1 MVPWRTPGDDDATS
15 YLQSRL
21 VVLSKAMFW
30 SFCVLLVFMAVAYTS
45 YSDLKLPDRVGL
57 APRDN
62 NTIFVI
68 SAGGVV
74 ILAALWR
81 MLLVRRDLSLAMLE
95 RIDAFFCIGTGGCFG
110 VAGWLTSDFRPSAY
124 ICLIY
129 SCLTVLLRASV
140 VPSTRKRTAV
150 ISVASLVPI
159 MLATVLISPMQEN
172 IPSTVYVGGG
182 YLLCVMVVLLAMLG
196 SQVLYGLHRQVA
208 AAMKLGQYTLERQI
222 GEGGNGFVYRARH
235 ALLRRPT
242 AVKLI
247 RPDRVDA
254 ETLDRFER
262 EVQLMSTLTHANTVA
277 IYDYGRS
284 PDGVFYYAMEYLDGI
299 DLEKL
304 VQRYGAQPADR
315 VVPILIQV
323 CSALNEAHRR
333 GLIHRDIKPGN
344 IILCNRGDVP
354 DVAKVVDFG
363 MVKELGHVDGQST
376 RGVMGT
382 PSYIAPES
390 VTAPEQV
397 THAVDLY
404 ALGAVG
410 FFLVTGK
417 LLFEGKTSVDVCVQ
431 HVTADPR
438 PASSVAAQPV
448 PPELDAILLRCLAK
462 RPEERPVT
470 AAELAELLRAV
481 PIGTAWTNEVAV
493 AWWRDFA
500 RSEAAIP
507 ETQPSRTITIDMDQ
521 RVGGPAGPAPFN

>member
-1 MVPWRTPGDDDATS
+1 MAPWRTPGDDDATS
-15 YLQSRL
+15 YLQARL

-30 SFCVLLVFMAVAYTS
+30 SFCVLLVFMAIAYTS
-45 YSDLKLPDRVGL
+45 YADLELPDRVGL
-57 APRDN
+57 APRQNDI
-62 NTIFVI
+62 IFAI

-74 ILAALWR
+74 ALAVLWR
-81 MLLVRRDLSLAMLE
+81 LLLVRRDLSLSTLE
-95 RIDAFFCIGTGGCFG
+95 RIDAFYCIGTGVCFG
-110 VAGWLTSDFRPSAY
+110 VAGYLTSDFHPSAY

-129 SCLTVLLRASV
+129 SCLMVLLRASV
-140 VPSTRKRTAV
+140 VPSTRARTAG
-150 ISVASLVPI
+150 ISAIALVPI
-159 MLATVLISPMQEN
+159 MLATVLISPVQNN
-172 IPSTVYVGGG
+172 IPPIVYVFGGV
-182 YLLCVMVVLLAMLG
+182 LVCVMVVLLAMLG

-262 EVQLMSTLTHANTVA
+262 EVQLMSTLTHTNTVA

-304 VQRYGAQPADR
+304 VQRYGAQPSDR

-323 CSALNEAHRR
+323 CGALSEAHRR

-397 THAVDLY
+397 THAADLY

-410 FFLVTGK
+410 YFLVTGK
-417 LLFEGKTSVDVCVQ
+417 LVFEGKTSVDVCVQ
-431 HVTADPR
+431 HVTAEPR
-438 PASSVAAQPV
+438 PPSTVAAQRV
-448 PPELDAILLRCLAK
+448 TPELDALLLRCLAK
-462 RPEERPVT
+462 KAEDRPAS
-470 AAELAELLRAV
+470 AAELAELLRAI
-481 PIGTAWTNEVAV
+481 PIGKAWTDEIAIG
-493 AWWRDFA
+493 WWRDFT
-500 RSEAAIP
+500 RSEAAIM
-507 ETQPSRTITIDMDQ
+507 QSAPSKTITIDMGQ
-521 RVGGPAGPAPFN
+521 RLGGAAESLPFN